1 MCAFVHR
8 HDDRMA
14 FDLTCR
20 RFRWPSM
27 LIELIYL
34 RPGQTQSW
42 WASDQQNRDFSRTL
56 RQIGLKFG
64 GCVPCAELP
73 HCAAALGAGKW
84 YALAE

>member
-1 MCAFVHR
+1 MPY
-8 HDDRMA
+8 DDSIMNY
-14 FDLTCR
+14 
-20 RFRWPSM
+20 S
-27 LIELIYL
+27 
-34 RPGQTQSW
+34 GQTQSW